1 MGQSQ
6 PNRLRPLNDF
16 EWTSKSW
23 LMDNFKI
30 CIKYRLSTILR
41 WGPGYVVP
49 SILQTQHLTLTDLD
63 DLALRTASMPAGG
76 AGAEWLWAI
85 WFLKGYT
92 SSGIFLPVLVHL
104 LGRHSSV
111 NFFFVFFGH
120 LQRPFYR
127 LVLFYTHLL
136 PYWVPWLKPP
146 HQQLQEPPL
155 PGDCHPMLTYLCVA
169 VDLPCFCFH
178 PWAHLTSF
186 SDWLTGFS
194 HLQFS
199 PNGISDM
206 LYSYHFLALFE

>member
-16 EWTSKSW
+16 KWTSKSW

-49 SILQTQHLTLTDLD
+49 SILQTQHLALTDLD
-63 DLALRTASMPAGG
+63 DLALRTASTPAGG
-76 AGAEWLWAI
+76 AGAEWLRAI

-111 NFFFVFFGH
+111 NFFFFGH
-120 LQRPFYR
+120 LRRPFYR

-136 PYWVPWLKPP
+136 LYWVPWLKPP
-146 HQQLQEPPL
+146 HQQLREPSL
-155 PGDCHPMLTYLCVA
+155 PGDCPRCSPTCVLQWTYRASASIHELTL
-169 VDLPCFCFH
+169 H
-178 PWAHLTSF
+178 
-186 SDWLTGFS
+186 
-194 HLQFS
+194 
-199 PNGISDM
+199 
-206 LYSYHFLALFE
+206 HFLIDSWASHTSNFL